1 WACQMLAT
9 LAMGQMTRDL
19 ATVQVMMIC
28 MEAVTIILMGML
40 VAVKKEFALRLTVQP
55 FEIWQESAAGA
66 VGSAQVFIVSDPL
79 HIDLFDCIN
88 GTCDRDQTC
97 RWSPRPSDIDGCLF
111 LDQPEVL
118 RPRVKLS
125 DTSVPVLSLMDELR
139 MLGWA
144 FEERAPSAGGSA
156 LDEDLFFDDAVM
168 ETGTCY
174 ACNLDDVLT
183 NLPCRHDGHTFH
195 QGCYE
200 GVRAHWRSMS
210 NFPAAK
216 EANKQNYKND
226 PMAWRASVAPF
237 LPSAEPEVRA
247 QAVATAK
254 REHAE
259 IEEHVEKQFDQEL
272 EDDMLLTKSQY
283 IGWMLNN
290 EASTRTRRELGKD
303 FDRLVEEQGD
313 KHKNRNGESRVK
325 HEGYG
330 TLRKGKSNEVKKGAL
345 KVSEID
351 VETYS
356 LKRRR
361 QSILSRK
368 IEDALNTLNG
378 AAGEKTKMTT
388 MSEKLAS
395 LDAKHQLPTKTDAI
409 AKKADD
415 QTEILKEKNGEV
427 NHSTVENLASLER
440 SAEVAIEQL
449 EIAQRACKDHYEAM
463 DFVFKDSKVQE
474 RKVYQAEHHQ
484 IMKVANS
491 LISGGFK
498 KRLGIA
504 VARKI
509 RGYPLAENALTNH
522 ALGVAAPEGDEAEY
536 SGDAVQIFCSADTTI
551 EKMVNQFMAE
561 SATKMEAKITTMD
574 NLMLREAKAPGAIGR
589 IQSSLQTFDFAPL
602 PNDITLDADGG
613 ADPWMFTARFNAFRF
628 GAAAVPLPG
637 VGFVMKNWESQMYV
651 GLFKIESLL
660 DDGIVMPNAA
670 KFLET
675 DDGVKFFERSE
686 WVVVPPKGVLSV
698 PWGWVAMPVFYEP
711 KKTTEW
717 GHAWFLAKLSATEA
731 KGCGT
736 DVLKTIKAFN
746 DDHMKGS
753 AAVPMWKARATM
765 FSQVMESV
773 LDTNTAIEASS
784 CAGAPGDAG
793 YPVGP
798 TGVLILIRRV
808 AVAVALATLQC
819 AVLRQ
824 VLVELLVLGLPSG
837 GGPCPLQWELML
849 VLFRPPRMPGSDQT
863 LLDVIIQLEV
873 AGLGTLCEPTAAPPR
888 KLFEQNSRKFALHG
902 PDMKAVA
909 LGMDV
914 IDGCSG

>member
-1 WACQMLAT
+1 MASRA
-9 LAMGQMTRDL
+9 
-19 ATVQVMMIC
+19 
-28 MEAVTIILMGML
+28 
-40 VAVKKEFALRLTVQP
+40 
-55 FEIWQESAAGA
+55 S
-66 VGSAQVFIVSDPL
+66 S
-79 HIDLFDCIN
+79 
-88 GTCDRDQTC
+88 
-97 RWSPRPSDIDGCLF
+97 
-111 LDQPEVL
+111 
-118 RPRVKLS
+118 
-125 DTSVPVLSLMDELR
+125 
-139 MLGWA
+139 
-144 FEERAPSAGGSA
+144 RAPSAGGSA

-247 QAVATAK
+247 QAVANAK

-330 TLRKGKSNEVKKGAL
+330 TLRKGKSNEVKKGVL

-356 LKRRR
+356 LKRRRLTTKTASTAWSVSGSSSGVLSPGPDGSLSPSPSLPTVRPSEVSTPVPPTKKKAGSERQATTPPENDEALLAKPPQDLSALELLRR

-415 QTEILKEKNGEV
+415 QTEILKEKKGEV

-449 EIAQRACKDHYEAM
+449 EIAKRACKDHYEAM
-463 DFVFKDSKVQE
+463 DFVFKDRKVQE

-498 KRLGIA
+498 KKLGIA
-504 VARKI
+504 VARNI
-509 RGYPLAENALTNH
+509 RGYPLAENKLTNH

-536 SGDAVQIFCSADTTI
+536 SGDTIQIFCSAGTTI

-602 PNDITLDADGG
+602 PNDMTLDADGG

-660 DDGIVMPNAA
+660 EDGIVMPNAA

-686 WVVVPPKGVLSV
+686 WVVVPPKGILSV

-717 GHAWFLAKLSATEA
+717 GHAWCLAKLSVTEA
-731 KGCGT
+731 KRCGT

-753 AAVPMWKARATM
+753 AAVPMWKARAAR
-765 FSQVMESV
+765 FNQFMESV
-773 LDTNTAIEASS
+773 L
-784 CAGAPGDAG
+784 
-793 YPVGP
+793 
-798 TGVLILIRRV
+798 
-808 AVAVALATLQC
+808 Q
-819 AVLRQ
+819 
-824 VLVELLVLGLPSG
+824 
-837 GGPCPLQWELML
+837 
-849 VLFRPPRMPGSDQT
+849 
-863 LLDVIIQLEV
+863 
-873 AGLGTLCEPTAAPPR
+873 
-888 KLFEQNSRKFALHG
+888 
-902 PDMKAVA
+902 
-909 LGMDV
+909 
-914 IDGCSG
+914 